1 MCLWN
6 LSGIYPSGGIV
17 CKSNF
22 FGCCMG
28 DFCDWKA
35 NGSYRKT
42 GEKRTGVSSVPAISI
57 RECIG
62 GDKMVILNRGKIRKR
77 KLRASFSVEAAV
89 IGCVIMFSLAGFMQS
104 AIYLYS
110 DSVQKSRQE
119 VKMGQMTPAQVLRL
133 KRIGGS
139 LYEQFRTENTVQE
152 EDE

>member
-1 MCLWN
+1 
-6 LSGIYPSGGIV
+6 
-17 CKSNF
+17 
-22 FGCCMG
+22 
-28 DFCDWKA
+28 
-35 NGSYRKT
+35 
-42 GEKRTGVSSVPAISI
+42 
-57 RECIG
+57 
-62 GDKMVILNRGKIRKR
+62 MVILNRGKIRKR